1 MNQRTGCDMADIGFP
16 MPPGACDCHTHVFP
30 NDARFPFSPAR
41 KYTPPFAGVE
51 ELCALLERQ
60 GLERVVIVQP
70 SVYGADNSA
79 TLHAVEAMGRRRA
92 RAVAVIDG
100 DASSAQLDALH
111 AAGVRGVRVNLE
123 MLGESD
129 PGRCGALLRHTARQI
144 AGRGWHMQIYS
155 RLEVVAALSSAI
167 AALDVP
173 VVLDHFAR
181 ARAGEGLAQPG
192 LEAIF
197 RLMSEG
203 RLYVKLSAPY
213 LCMQSDA
220 DRTGLGAIA
229 RAFIAAN
236 ADRVVWASNWPHP
249 DASHHGKPDLT
260 RINPPCAVNDGELLS
275 LLGEWAP
282 DPALRQRILVDNPAR
297 LYDFDDDLA
306 CANGVGNCGTSA
318 AE

>member
-1 MNQRTGCDMADIGFP
+1 MNPRTGFDMADISFP

-30 NDARFPFSPAR
+30 NDPRFPFSPAR
-41 KYTPPFAGVE
+41 KYTPPFASVE
-51 ELCALLERQ
+51 QLCSLLDRQ
-60 GLERVVIVQP
+60 RLQRVVIVQP

-79 TLHAVEAMGRRRA
+79 TLHAVEAIGQRRA
-92 RAVAVIDG
+92 RAVAVIGG
-100 DASSAQLDALH
+100 DTSGAQLDTLH

-155 RLEVVAALSSAI
+155 RLEVVAALSDVI

-181 ARAGEGLAQPG
+181 ARANAGPAQPG

-197 RLMSEG
+197 RLMGEG
-203 RLYVKLSAPY
+203 RVYVKLSAPY
-213 LCMQSDA
+213 LCTQSDA
-220 DRTGLGAIA
+220 DRAGLGAIA

-236 ADRVVWASNWPHP
+236 EQRVVWASNWPHP
-249 DASHHGKPDLT
+249 GASHDGKPDLT
-260 RINPPCAVNDGELLS
+260 RISAPYAVNDGELLN

-282 DPALRQRILVDNPAR
+282 DPTMRQCILVDNPAR

-306 CANGVGNCGTSA
+306 CDSGVDTCGTSA